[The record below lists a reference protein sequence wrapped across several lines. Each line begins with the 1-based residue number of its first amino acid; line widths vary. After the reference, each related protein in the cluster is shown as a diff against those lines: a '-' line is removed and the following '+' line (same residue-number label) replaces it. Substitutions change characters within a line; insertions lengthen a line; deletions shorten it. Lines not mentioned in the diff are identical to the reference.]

1 MSKNKDK
8 ITYRRMASKTIQGLK
23 ILYKNSPHMVIS
35 TIVNSVWTALNP
47 YIGIYMSALII
58 TELSG
63 NRDRDR
69 LIMLVLVTL
78 ALAAAV
84 ALISAFLNKYKNTYG
99 SGMANYN
106 RGMGNYI
113 KKQLNMDFADADN
126 QKTKDTYSTIYQY
139 NNSAGWGLVYLLS
152 WIEDLIRG
160 IFTII
165 GGVALTL
172 TLFTTKVPA
181 GSSLSFLNNPICII
195 LVIVVML
202 GVTFLAPYFGNRASS
217 YWSKHIGDHNLA
229 NRLFGFHGWLGSD
242 EKYYLDVRM
251 YNQHKMSEK
260 YNCDKTETFA
270 SKGLFARFARGPMGA
285 FAALGDGIMTMFSG
299 FAYVYVC
306 LKALGGAFGIGYV
319 TQYVAAITSVSGGLS
334 QTLVTLGQLKANTPF
349 LEMSLEY
356 LDIPHSMYK
365 GSLTVEKRLDRDYE
379 IEFRDVSF
387 KYPGSDNYAL
397 RHVNVKFRVGE
408 RLAVVGENG
417 SGKTT
422 FILLLCRL
430 YDPTEGEILLNG
442 INITKYN
449 YREYLDVFSVVF
461 QDFKLP
467 AFKLGEVVAS
477 SMTYDGDKAT
487 DCLVKTGFGDRL
499 KELPSG
505 LETTLYTEV
514 DQNGVNVS
522 GGEAQKIALARALY
536 KDSPFIV
543 LDEPTAA
550 LDPMAEAE
558 IYSKFN
564 DIVGDKTAIYISHR
578 LSSCRFCDEIAVFDH
593 GSIVQKGSHDELI
606 EQTGKYSELWN
617 AQAQYYTEEQQ
628 A

>member
-8 ITYRRMASKTIQGLK
+8 ITYRRMASKTIQGIK

-35 TIVNSVWTALNP
+35 TVVNSVWTALSP

-69 LIMLVLVTL
+69 LTMLVLVTL

-84 ALISAFLNKYKNTYG
+84 ALISGFLNKYKNTYG
-99 SGMANYN
+99 GMANFF
-106 RGMGNYI
+106 RGMGNYT
-113 KKQLNMDFADADN
+113 KKQLDMDFADADS
-126 QKTKDTYSTIYQY
+126 QKTKDTYSTITQ
-139 NNSAGWGLVYLLS
+139 NVNSAGWGLVHHLLS
-152 WIEDLIRG
+152 WVEDLIKG
-160 IFTII
+160 VFTII
-165 GGVALTL
+165 GGVALTV
-172 TLFTTKVPA
+172 TLFTTRVPD
-181 GSSLSFLNNPICII
+181 GSSLAFLNNPICII
-195 LVIVVML
+195 LVVAVMI
-202 GVTFLAPYFGNRASS
+202 GVTLLAPMCSNKASS
-217 YWSKHIGDHNLA
+217 YWSKYIGDHNLA
-229 NRLFGFHGWLGSD
+229 NRLAAFHSFLGTE
-242 EKYYLDVRM
+242 EKYSLDVRM

-260 YNCDKTETFA
+260 YNCDKTGIFMSDGMFA
-270 SKGLFARFARGPMGA
+270 HFARRGMGA
-285 FAALGDGIMTMFSG
+285 FSALGSGIATMFSG
-299 FAYVYVC
+299 LAYVYVC

-319 TQYVAAITSVSGGLS
+319 TQYVAAITSVSGGLT
-334 QTLVTLGQLKANTPF
+334 QTLSILGQLKANTPF

-477 SMTYDGDKAT
+477 SMTYDKDKAT

-499 KELPSG
+499 REFPSG

-606 EQTGKYSELWN
+606 EQNGKYSELWN
-617 AQAQYYTEEQQ
+617 AQAQYYTKEEQ
-628 A
+628 